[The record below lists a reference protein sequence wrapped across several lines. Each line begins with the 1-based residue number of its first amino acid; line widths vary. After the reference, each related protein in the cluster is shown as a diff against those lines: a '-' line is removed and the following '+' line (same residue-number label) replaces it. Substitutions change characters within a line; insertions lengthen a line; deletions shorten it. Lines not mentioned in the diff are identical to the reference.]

1 MKTAEKTKPLDVKSY
16 RLPEWAIE
24 LAKLIGGDAS
34 TGIRIALSGIPLMVR
49 TFLYLREM
57 QGADPKAA
65 NLHDAIGKHYA
76 AFLPRDTVT
85 SAFSIVVIDEDKKK
99 VPWGETPELSH
110 KDPMFEAV
118 AQISKNLGAMEKD
131 LKKQGRDRLIA
142 EQVGAIVQAINNLA
156 AAVER
161 P

>member
-1 MKTAEKTKPLDVKSY
+1 METVPKPKPMEAKSY

-24 LAKLIGGDAS
+24 LAKIIGGDAS

-49 TFLYLREM
+49 TFLYLKKM
-57 QGADPKAA
+57 QGTDPRASR
-65 NLHDAIGKHYA
+65 LHDAIGKHYA
-76 AFLPRDTVT
+76 VFLPEDTVKT
-85 SAFSIVVIDEDKKK
+85 AFNLHVINEAKAL
-99 VPWGETPELSH
+99 VSWEEPSELSH
-110 KDPMFEAV
+110 NDPMFDTV
-118 AQISKNLGAMEKD
+118 AQISKHLGAIEKD